1 MTRSSN
7 VRFGSPDR
15 GKSVKASSEQGRH
28 CDHPG
33 CPTVLSAYNASST
46 CWTHTVP
53 TSRHPLARS

>member
-1 MTRSSN
+1 MTRSTN

-15 GKSVKASSEQGRH
+15 GKSLKTSSEQGRH

>member
-1 MTRSSN
+1 MTRSTN
-7 VRFGSPDR
+7 VRFGFPDR
-15 GKSVKASSEQGRH
+15 GKRKASPADGRH